1 MQLENGKIV
10 EGKVTGITKFGAF
23 VDLGEGKTGMVHIS
37 EVAPTFVKEI
47 SDFLTQGQTVK
58 VKILNIAP
66 DGKISLSVK
75 QALDPAPQEKRP
87 SRPRG
92 TARAEPPARSGTA
105 ARPAPRGTGNGT
117 GTIPP
122 GSPAAR
128 TSRICSRGLWPAA
141 MRRFPTSSATPTASA
156 APSGAAAAAESSR
169 DKGTSK
175 SAWRFCRALFS
186 VKFAP
191 LGQVKLA
198 FGQ

>member
-92 TARAEPPARSGTA
+92 DGQGRAAGPKRDSRPP
-105 ARPAPRGTGNGT
+105 RPAGN
-117 GTIPP
+117 
-122 GSPAAR
+122 R
-128 TSRICSRGLWPAA
+128 
-141 MRRFPTSSATPTASA
+141 
-156 APSGAAAAAESSR
+156 
-169 DKGTSK
+169 
-175 SAWRFCRALFS
+175 
-186 VKFAP
+186 
-191 LGQVKLA
+191 
-198 FGQ
+198 